1 MQTFLGYPRP
11 DGSAGIRNW
20 VLILPA
26 QREVNLIASEIAKHV
41 GGTKVVLTT
50 GEGGRPKHDRETIAR
65 TLVGLGLNSNTA
77 SVLIVGGKAGA
88 GYPEVREAV
97 LAEKIGMSGKPVRV
111 ITMSECGGYYATL
124 AEGIRLAREL
134 VVEAS
139 KVRREPCDVSKLC
152 VGVKCGMS
160 DPTSGIAGNPVVGKM
175 FDRLVNAGGTAFFSE
190 TTELIGAEH
199 LVAKR
204 GRTPEVG
211 KAILKAV
218 EIIEEKAK
226 ATGEDIRSINPIPAN
241 IAAGLT
247 SLEEKSLGAI
257 AKSGS
262 SPIEGVV
269 DYAERPAGYGLY
281 FVDAWMSSLS
291 LPLAYAACGAHLVI
305 YQMGGEDMPGPYPA
319 MPAVSSGIVSPLMY
333 ATGNP
338 RTYEKAQDSIDFN
351 SSTVLEGK
359 ETVEQA
365 ADRLWEHI
373 IGLAEGTVTKM
384 EVFNHIDP
392 VEILLEGPSL

>member
-26 QREVNLIASEIAKHV
+26 QREVNLIAFDISKHV
-41 GGTKVVLTT
+41 LGTKVILTT
-50 GEGGRPKHDRETIAR
+50 GEGGRPKQDRETIAR
-65 TLVGLGLNSNTA
+65 TLVGLALNPNTA
-77 SVLIVGGKAGA
+77 AILIIGGKPGA
-88 GYPEVREAV
+88 GYPELHEDV
-97 LAEKIGMSGKPVRV
+97 LAEKISPSGKPMRV
-111 ITMSECGGYYATL
+111 ITMSECGGYYSTI

-139 KVRREPCDVSKLC
+139 KVRPEPCPVSKLC
-152 VGVKCGMS
+152 IGVKCGMS
-160 DPTSGIAGNPVVGKM
+160 DPTSGIAGNPVVGKV
-175 FDRLVNAGGTAFFSE
+175 FDRLVKAGGTALFSE

-218 EIIEEKAK
+218 EITEEKAK

-247 SLEEKSLGAI
+247 TLEEKSLGAI

-262 SPIEGVV
+262 SPIEGVLA
-269 DYAERPAGYGLY
+269 YAERPRGHGLY

-291 LPLAYAACGAHLVI
+291 LPLAYAASGAQLVI
-305 YQMGGEDMPGPYPA
+305 YQMGGGDLPGPYPA

-338 RTYEKAQDSIDFN
+338 HTYEKAKDSIDFN
-351 SSTVLEGK
+351 SGTVLEGK

-365 ADRLWEHI
+365 ADRLWKHI
-373 IGLAEGTVTKM
+373 IGLAEGSLTKM
-384 EVFNHIDP
+384 EVLNHIDP
-392 VEILLEGPSL
+392 VEILLEGPAL